1 MLSIACHCH
10 DFIKATMP
18 QESMDGIA
26 ADRVVD
32 GSASAGV
39 DVLHA
44 HAFLQSD
51 KRMSDRVKINILVI
65 YSHEYRCNASRFWY
79 GSDLSAPFICVT
91 ASAFM
96 ERLVDRL
103 ASCVWRYKSLRLR

>member
-1 MLSIACHCH
+1 MLSIVCHCH
-10 DFIKATMP
+10 DVVEATMP
-18 QESMDGIA
+18 QESRGGIA
-26 ADRVVD
+26 AGRAVD
-32 GSASAGV
+32 GSTIESV
-39 DVLHA
+39 DALHA
-44 HAFLQSD
+44 HGFLQSD